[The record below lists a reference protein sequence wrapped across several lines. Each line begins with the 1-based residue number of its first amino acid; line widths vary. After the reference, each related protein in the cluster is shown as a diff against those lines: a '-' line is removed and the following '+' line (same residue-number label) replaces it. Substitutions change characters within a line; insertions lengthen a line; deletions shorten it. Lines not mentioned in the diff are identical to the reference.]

1 MSEHVR
7 LRFKSRGKG
16 DDQESYQLIEPAVA
30 QQPSDEQLQEEDPP
44 TDNEDITPGQEKE
57 DEGAPLIQGEGK
69 RKKNTGVVGRGPD
82 LEADVQQ
89 LPQAETEDKGEDDSD
104 VKEEIPSTPEPLK
117 MSEGEEGEPQV

>member
-57 DEGAPLIQGEGK
+57 DEGAPLIQG
-69 RKKNTGVVGRGPD
+69 PD